1 MIVAAPV
8 ILDEATVRRL
18 MTTPEALKVAR
29 ATLLAQA
36 RGDAFVSSPAAM
48 ALDATV
54 AGGAKFKIKAATVG
68 HLGASGIRLLAGPM
82 PDGSRAPN
90 YCAVYDHEAGAGLT
104 ALVSESWLS
113 RIRTAAF
120 GVAAVEGMLPD
131 RPVRIGLF
139 GTGEIADEIVPL
151 LREALQ
157 VERIRV
163 LSRNAARV
171 EAFVARHRA
180 ASGLNVQAGESHE
193 HVVAEADLVVTLTEA
208 TTPLVGPGLL
218 GPDAIL
224 MSMGS
229 HNEVDFRVLGEAK
242 TFVVDDPD
250 YATDMG
256 DGGAWVKQGHVSRTD
271 LQARIDWRGCD
282 IAAAFSQGKRTQTGR
297 TVALIQGMAI
307 GDVAFAAHVLRRHR
321 QEPR

>member
-1 MIVAAPV
+1 MSVPA

-18 MTTPEALKVAR
+18 MTTPQALTVAR
-29 ATLLAQA
+29 ETLLAQA
-36 RGDAFVSSPAAM
+36 RGEAYLSTPAAM
-48 ALDATV
+48 ALDAGS
-54 AGGAKFKIKAATVG
+54 AGGPKFKIKAATVG
-68 HLGASGIRLLAGPM
+68 HMGASGIRLLPGAM
-82 PDGSRAPN
+82 PDGARAPN
-90 YCAVYDHEAGAGLT
+90 YCAVYDHKAGAGLT
-104 ALVSESWLS
+104 ALVPESWLS

-151 LREALQ
+151 FREALQ

-163 LSRNAARV
+163 LSRNAERV
-171 EAFVARHRA
+171 QAFAARHRA
-180 ASGLNVQAGESHE
+180 ATGLNVEAGESNA
-193 HVVAEADLVVTLTEA
+193 HVIEGADLVVTLTEA
-208 TTPLVGPGLL
+208 TTPLVGPGQL

-229 HNEVDFRVLGEAK
+229 HNEVDFRVLAEAK
-242 TFVVDDPD
+242 SFVVDDPD

-256 DGGAWVKQGHVSRTD
+256 DGGAWVKQGHISRAD
-271 LQARIDWRGCD
+271 LQARVDWRGCD
-282 IAAAFSQGKRTQTGR
+282 IAAAFANGRRTQTGR

-307 GDVAFAAHVLRRHR
+307 GDVAFAVHVLRQFQRE
-321 QEPR
+321 QG

>member
-1 MIVAAPV
+1 MSLPV

-18 MTTPEALKVAR
+18 MSTPEALKVAR
-29 ATLLAQA
+29 ETLLAQA
-36 RGDAFVSSPAAM
+36 RGEAFVSTPAAM
-48 ALDATV
+48 ALDASR
-54 AGGAKFKIKAATVG
+54 ARGPKFKVKAATVG
-68 HLGASGIRLLAGPM
+68 HMGASGIRLLPGAM

-90 YCAVYDHEAGAGLT
+90 YCAVYDHRAGAGLT

-139 GTGEIADEIVPL
+139 GTGEIAAEIVPL
-151 LREALQ
+151 FREAMQ

-163 LSRNAARV
+163 ISRSAERVQAFAARQ
-171 EAFVARHRA
+171 RA
-180 ASGLNVQAGESHE
+180 TTGIDVQAGESNA
-193 HVVAEADLVVTLTEA
+193 HVVEGADLVVTLTEA
-208 TTPLVGPGLL
+208 TTPLVGPGQL
-218 GPDAIL
+218 GPDTIL

-229 HNEVDFRVLGEAK
+229 HNEVDFRVLGEAE

-256 DGGAWVKQGHVSRTD
+256 DGGAWVKQGNISRAD
-271 LQARIDWRGCD
+271 LQARIDRRGCD
-282 IAAAFSQGKRTQTGR
+282 IAADYAQGRRMQAGR

-307 GDVAFAAHVLRRHR
+307 GDVAFSVHVLRRHQGETR
-321 QEPR
+321 

>member
-1 MIVAAPV
+1 MSVPV

-18 MTTPEALKVAR
+18 ITTPDALSVAR
-29 ATLLAQA
+29 ETLLAQA
-36 RGDAFVSSPAAM
+36 RGEAFLSTPAAM
-48 ALDATV
+48 SLDASR
-54 AGGAKFKIKAATVG
+54 ARGPKFKVKAATVG
-68 HLGASGIRLLAGPM
+68 HMGASGIRLLPGAM
-82 PDGSRAPN
+82 PDGTRAPN
-90 YCAVYDHEAGAGLT
+90 YCAVYDHDAGAGLT

-120 GVAAVEGMLPD
+120 GVASAEGMLPD

-151 LREALQ
+151 FREALD

-171 EAFVARHRA
+171 QAFVERHRT
-180 ASGLNVQAGESHE
+180 ASGLAIEAGESGQ
-193 HVVAEADLVVTLTEA
+193 HVVADADLVVTLTEA
-208 TTPLVGPGLL
+208 TTPLVGPGQL
-218 GPDAIL
+218 GKDAIL

-229 HNEVDFRVLGEAK
+229 HNEVDFRVLGEAE

-256 DGGAWVKQGHVSRTD
+256 DGGAWVKQGNIARAD
-271 LQARIDWRGCD
+271 LQARIDWRACD
-282 IAAAFSQGKRTQTGR
+282 IAAAFHEGRRTQTGR

-307 GDVAFAAHVLRRHR
+307 GDVAFAVHVMRKHQ
-321 QEPR
+321 QEQR